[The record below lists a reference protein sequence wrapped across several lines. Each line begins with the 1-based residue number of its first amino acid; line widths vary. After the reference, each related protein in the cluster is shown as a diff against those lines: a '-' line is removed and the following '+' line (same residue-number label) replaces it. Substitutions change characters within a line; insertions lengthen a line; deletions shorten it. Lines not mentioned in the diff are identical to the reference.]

1 VTGAFWSEGETLRLA
16 ATVANSAS
24 SVGVLSDLFVAERPD
39 VPIELGG
46 PTSDG
51 RYLATDV
58 KGLDPV
64 KLAALAQLVFDGAFE
79 SGDEASYGGTYDVFI
94 TRISEPA
101 HQESDDGPWVLQ
113 IPEEFRVALRNLA
126 DDELSTLAQR
136 WYQAEEFRLDG
147 LSDEDAL
154 DYLRELA
161 RLARAAEP
169 PKQLFLWMSL

>member
-1 VTGAFWSEGETLRLA
+1 
-16 ATVANSAS
+16 
-24 SVGVLSDLFVAERPD
+24 VGVLSDLFVAERPD

-51 RYLATDV
+51 RYPAADV

-64 KLAALAQLVFDGAFE
+64 KLGALAQLVFDDAFE
-79 SGDEASYGGTYDVFI
+79 SGDEGSYGGTYDLFLG
-94 TRISEPA
+94 RISEPA
-101 HQESDDGPWVLQ
+101 HQEGDDGPWVLR
-113 IPEEFRVALRNLA
+113 IPDELRVALRDLP
-126 DDELSTLAQR
+126 DERVVDLAQR
-136 WYQAEEFRLDG
+136 WHQAEEFQLDG

-154 DYLRELA
+154 AYLRDLT